1 MRCCVQP
8 SQRTTTYICYKAYDM
23 HSLNEFESLVPRVA
37 AFELA
42 AFVRHLEDY
51 PDWGF
56 LAPLRTTVNPDPGS
70 VKPTTEAEKELVNIL
85 ARVRAHERERLFTV
99 AERLYREGRSYDY

>member
-1 MRCCVQP
+1 
-8 SQRTTTYICYKAYDM
+8 M
-23 HSLNEFESLVPRVA
+23 HNSLNAFESLVPRVA

-42 AFVRHLEDY
+42 AFVRHLQDY

-56 LAPLRTTVNPDPGS
+56 LGPLRSKDNPDPGS
-70 VKPTTEAEKELVNIL
+70 VKPSTESEKELINIL
-85 ARVRAHERERLFTV
+85 ARIRAHDRERLFTV